1 MESKKISRL
10 LKNPGKL
17 YIKMNNTELEEFF
30 SKGYANV
37 IKNRCKEAYTITDLR
52 RGILQA
58 NHLVV
63 NDDHRHIVDLLMF
76 ALGKL
81 EDSQQTINDLEQ
93 IIAEF
98 ENTDKKGIINDDMK
112 GDK

>member
-1 MESKKISRL
+1 MESKKITKF
-10 LKNPGKL
+10 LKNPGKM
-17 YIKMNNTELEEFF
+17 YIKMNSTELEEFF
-30 SKGYANV
+30 STGYV
-37 IKNRCKEAYTITDLR
+37 SLMKNKCKEAYTITDLR

-58 NHLVV
+58 NHFTI

-93 IIAEF
+93 IITF
-98 ENTDKKGIINDDMK
+98 ENSNKNETEIKNKDERI
-112 GDK
+112 